1 MSSELNFILSLTDN
15 VTRPLRA
22 AGQSFSSFATSSQ
35 RAFGRIAV
43 GGAALWG
50 VGAAISSTLGPARE
64 MRRALGEVESLG
76 VDGTS
81 LNVLKDTALKFSIQ
95 YGESAAD
102 FVKSS
107 YDIQSAIAGLSGK
120 ELSTFTNAS
129 NVLAKATKSDAA
141 TITNYVGTMYGIFKN
156 QADAM
161 GKEAW
166 VDSLAGQT
174 ATAVRMF
181 KTTGGEMSGAFTA
194 LGASAQSAG
203 VGIAEQMA
211 VLGTLQATMSGSEAG
226 TKYKAFLAGVGGAQK
241 KLGLNFTNSD
251 GSMQGITQILTKIRG
266 KFGDLSKVAD
276 SDKLKA
282 AFGSDEAVAMIKL
295 MIGNIDGLKGSM
307 NELGKVNGLKQAR
320 EMAEAMI
327 DPFDKF
333 AQHLKAIKIIIGDT
347 LMPTVNQ
354 LMNSITGT
362 GDTML
367 RWKKMFPHIA
377 QAIGLVVAGLI
388 SFAAVGATA
397 NIIVGVSQFLW
408 LGITRTW
415 WLVNK
420 VTKVNIALLWLK
432 NTALKALNFT
442 MRMARG
448 ITLAL
453 SIATW
458 GFGAATNFA
467 LWPVLAIIAAIA
479 ALAVGAYYLYTHWEE
494 VKTSIANSSAFQ
506 ALMTVVD
513 AVGAVFTRVWQG
525 IGAGWDWL
533 VSKFTG
539 VSLLQG
545 FQNLA
550 TGIAG
555 IFGQLW
561 TWLENSISGVGTWI
575 AEKLNKIPGVNI
587 DTGSDTG
594 APTLP
599 PLQATALTG
608 GTVAPMPRGG
618 LSGDIKGGSAG
629 ATDNRQQIG
638 EVNFNVQ
645 NMPSPAQLHEW
656 EGLKA

>member
-1 MSSELNFILSLTDN
+1 MASELNFILSLTDN
-15 VTRPLRA
+15 ITRPLRA
-22 AGQSFSSFATSSQ
+22 AGQSFSSFANTSQ

-50 VGAAISSTLGPARE
+50 VGAAMGATLGPARE
-64 MRRALGEVESLG
+64 MRRALGEVDSLG
-76 VDGTS
+76 VDGSS
-81 LNVLKDTALKFSIQ
+81 LNMLKDTALKFSIQ

-120 ELSTFTNAS
+120 ELATFTNAS

-141 TITNYVGTMYGIFKN
+141 TITNYVGTMYGIFKK

-161 GKEAW
+161 GKGAW

-194 LGASAQSAG
+194 LGASAQAAG

-295 MIGNIDGLKGSM
+295 MINNIDGLKGSM
-307 NELGKVNGLKQAR
+307 NELGKVDGLKQAQ
-320 EMAEAMI
+320 EMAEKMI
-327 DPFDKF
+327 DPFDQF
-333 AQHLKAIKIIIGDT
+333 EQYLTAIRIVIGDT
-347 LMPTVNQ
+347 LMPTVNGF
-354 LMNSITGT
+354 MKSVTDT

-367 RWKKMFPHIA
+367 RWKKLFPNIT
-377 QAIGLVVAGLI
+377 QSIGWLVAAMIG
-388 SFAAVGATA
+388 FAAAGATV
-397 NIIVGVSQFLW
+397 NIVMGVSKFIWAGINGLW
-408 LGITRTW
+408 RLGTAILKSYTVVV
-415 WLVNK
+415 WLYD
-420 VTKVNIALLWLK
+420 AG
-432 NTALKALNFT
+432 LKALNFT
-442 MRMARG
+442 MKTARA

-479 ALAVGAYYLYTHWEE
+479 VLAVGAYYLYTHWEQ
-494 VKTSIANSSAFQ
+494 VKTSISNSTAFQ
-506 ALMTVVD
+506 SLMSVVD
-513 AVGAVFTRVWQG
+513 GVGAAFASAWRY

-561 TWLENSISGVGTWI
+561 EWLKSSASGAGDWI
-575 AEKLNKIPGVNI
+575 IEKLNKIPGVNI
-587 DTGSDTG
+587 DTSSDTG
-594 APTLP
+594 APALP
-599 PLQATALTG
+599 PLPATALTG
-608 GTVAPMPRGG
+608 GNVAPMPRGG
-618 LSGDIKGGSAG
+618 LSDDIKGGSSG
-629 ATDNRQQIG
+629 AQDNRQQIG
-638 EVNFNVQ
+638 SVMFNVQ
-645 NMPSPAQLHEW
+645 TMPSPAQFHEW
-656 EGLKA
+656 EALKQ